1 MLILKQSR
9 LKKEEPTL
17 TDFCVYLAGAAFPM
31 ERLFR
36 GPIAPQCVN
45 VNYGEC
51 AIALVGN
58 YRMTHSIGSCA
69 SAFGGH
75 GQTVSGWNSD
85 TRASASRTFH
95 AAVSALTIDKISVSA
110 VLMWKVSGICIA
122 D

>member
-1 MLILKQSR
+1 MLWTRSCVSNKLCHDLFQRSR
-9 LKKEEPTL
+9 SNLP
-17 TDFCVYLAGAAFPM
+17 
-31 ERLFR
+31 
-36 GPIAPQCVN
+36 
-45 VNYGEC
+45 YG
-51 AIALVGN
+51 
-58 YRMTHSIGSCA
+58 MTHSIGSCA

-122 D
+122 DQYCMESVESSQRH